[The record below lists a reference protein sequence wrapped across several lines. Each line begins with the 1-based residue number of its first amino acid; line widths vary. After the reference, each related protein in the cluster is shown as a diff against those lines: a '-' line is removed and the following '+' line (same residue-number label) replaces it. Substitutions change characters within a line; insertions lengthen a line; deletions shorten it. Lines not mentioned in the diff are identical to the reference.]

1 MIRFLKVSL
10 IILFAM
16 AILFIFGVWHQ
27 TVMPKKR
34 YFESEMKKK
43 KNIAEKEYQLFCS
56 SLATFTSVQI
66 TEDKELKALFIISRE
81 ADNVIGVWIQK
92 NVPDEDMDKIQ
103 AVHDMILDA
112 REHCFSREKELL
124 KLESQYADFLKKNP
138 ICRYVP

>member
-1 MIRFLKVSL
+1 MIRFLRVSL
-10 IILFAM
+10 IIFFTM
-16 AILFIFGVWHQ
+16 AIMFVFGVWHQ
-27 TVMPKKR
+27 TVMPRKR
-34 YFESEMKKK
+34 YYESEIKKK

-66 TEDKELKALFIISRE
+66 TEDKELKNLFIASRE
-81 ADNVIGVWIQK
+81 ADNVIGVWIQE
-92 NVPDEDMDKIQ
+92 NVPGEDIDKIQ

-112 REHCFSREKELL
+112 REQCFSREKKLL